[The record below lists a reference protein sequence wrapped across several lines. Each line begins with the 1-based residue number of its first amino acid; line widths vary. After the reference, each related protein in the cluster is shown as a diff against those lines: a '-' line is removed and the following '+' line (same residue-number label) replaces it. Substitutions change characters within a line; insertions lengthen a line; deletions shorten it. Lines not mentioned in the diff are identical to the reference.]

1 MRKYVFADEAG
12 NFDFSNKTGA
22 SKYFILAT
30 VTATSTAVGDELLT
44 LRRSLAWD
52 GVALESN
59 FHATE
64 DSQAV
69 RDRVFQLLAGHDF
82 RVDATILEKRKTQP
96 HLASDNER
104 FYKMAWFLHFR
115 YVAKEI
121 VESADDEL
129 LVLAA
134 QIGTKKRRKAIRLAI
149 SDVVSQSTPCK
160 WQVAFWGADSD
171 PCLQV
176 ADYCCWAIQRKHE
189 RQDTRSY
196 DLIADRI
203 ASEFQPF
210 SGGPTVYY

>member
-22 SKYFILAT
+22 SEYFVLAT
-30 VTATSTAVGDELLT
+30 VTAASTAVGDELLA

-69 RDRVFQLLAGHDF
+69 RDRVFRLLAGHDF
-82 RVDATILEKRKTQP
+82 RVDATILEKRKTRP
-96 HLASDNER
+96 HLASSDER

-121 VESADDEL
+121 VESANDEL
-129 LVLAA
+129 RACRWRTTAA
-134 QIGTKKRRKAIRLAI
+134 GRSSANTNDK
-149 SDVVSQSTPCK
+149 
-160 WQVAFWGADSD
+160 
-171 PCLQV
+171 
-176 ADYCCWAIQRKHE
+176 
-189 RQDTRSY
+189 TR
-196 DLIADRI
+196 DHMI
-203 ASEFQPF
+203 
-210 SGGPTVYY
+210 

>member
-1 MRKYVFADEAG
+1 MVQLA
-12 NFDFSNKTGA
+12 
-22 SKYFILAT
+22 YFVLAT
-30 VTATSTAVGDELLT
+30 VTAASTAVGDELLT

-69 RDRVFQLLAGHDF
+69 RDRVFRLLAGHDF
-82 RVDATILEKRKTQP
+82 RVDATIIEKRKTQP
-96 HLASDNER
+96 HIANNDER

-121 VESADDEL
+121 VDSANDEL

-134 QIGTKKRRKAIRLAI
+134 QIGTRKAIRLAI
-149 SDVVSQSTPCK
+149 SDVVAQSTPCK

-176 ADYCCWAIQRKHE
+176 AGLLLLGDPAQIRTTRHE
-189 RQDTRSY
+189 IIWS
-196 DLIADRI
+196 DR
-203 ASEFQPF
+203 
-210 SGGPTVYY
+210 